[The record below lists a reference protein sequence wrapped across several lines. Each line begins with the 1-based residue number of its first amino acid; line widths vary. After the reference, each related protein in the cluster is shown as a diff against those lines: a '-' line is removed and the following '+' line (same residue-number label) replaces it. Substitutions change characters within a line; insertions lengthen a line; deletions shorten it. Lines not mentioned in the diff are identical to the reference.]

1 MSFWRRKKFESDMD
15 VELGF
20 HIDAYVDD
28 LVRSG
33 IDRSEAERRARL
45 EFGALEATKDECR
58 QAWGLQ
64 WMDEL
69 RADLRL
75 TFRTLRRN
83 PGFAA
88 VAILSLALGIG
99 ANTAIFGLMDAVMLR
114 LLPVRDAGRLMF
126 VQIAGYRRTRRAAV
140 SVLRTAPRSSHQLRR
155 HRRVQR
161 VQHGNRDRWR
171 TRTGS
176 GSLGVGQ
183 FLPDARRCAGD
194 RPHSGRV

>member
-20 HIDAYVDD
+20 HIDAYVED

-33 IDRSEAERRARL
+33 IDREEAERRARL

-114 LLPVRDAGRLMF
+114 AIAGARRRPACVRPDGRL
-126 VQIAGYRRTRRAAV
+126 
-140 SVLRTAPRSSHQLRR
+140 
-155 HRRVQR
+155 
-161 VQHGNRDRWR
+161 
-171 TRTGS
+171 
-176 GSLGVGQ
+176 
-183 FLPDARRCAGD
+183 
-194 RPHSGRV
+194 